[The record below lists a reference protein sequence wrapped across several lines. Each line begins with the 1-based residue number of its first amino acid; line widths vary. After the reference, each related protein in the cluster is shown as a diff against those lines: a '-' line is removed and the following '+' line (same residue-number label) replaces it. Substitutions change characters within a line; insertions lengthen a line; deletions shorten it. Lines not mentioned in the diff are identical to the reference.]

1 MCDALVDFTSGVSA
15 TIDVVE
21 GGYRSDD
28 VKKTQLFK
36 QLRRE
41 MDDYALMCAAVAV
54 SGAAGRLRVVSA
66 ATAWNM

>member
-1 MCDALVDFTSGVSA
+1 MDFTSGVSA

-54 SGAAGRLRVVSA
+54 SGAAGRLVL
-66 ATAWNM
+66 